1 MARRCRFG
9 LPLVI
14 VNAPLIPRR
23 HGLPLPPGAPPS
35 RGGDCGEWSPF
46 PTVFWLTCPY
56 LVAAVGQLE
65 AEGWV
70 ERLTEEFRQD
80 EELAAELDRAHQEY
94 AAYRRELLSQLPREA
109 RVYLEQHPREARVVL
124 HSGVGGAREFVTL
137 KCLHAH
143 LAHYLAR
150 AANPVGRLV
159 ADYLIRRGVDLAG
172 DSGCRAEEC
181 NGPGAVGPE
190 GAKEAHGAGW

>member
-9 LPLVI
+9 LPMVI

-23 HGLPLPPGAPPS
+23 LGFPVQPGALAS
-35 RGGDCGEWSPF
+35 RGGDWSPF

-70 ERLTEEFRQD
+70 ERLSEEFRQD

-94 AAYRRELLSQLPREA
+94 AAFRRELLNRLPRDA
-109 RVYLEQHPREARVVL
+109 QAYLEQHPREARVVL

-172 DSGCRAEEC
+172 DSVCRAEKC
-181 NGPGAVGPE
+181 YRLGGIGLGGAGQ
-190 GAKEAHGAGW
+190 ADGAGW